1 MKTWKKA
8 LGLVL
13 AFACLMILSGG
24 VWRNLSSVT
33 V

>member
-13 AFACLMILSGG
+13 AFVCLMILSGG
-24 VWRNLSSVT
+24 GSGGICHV
-33 V
+33 

>member
-13 AFACLMILSGG
+13 AFVCLMILSGG
-24 VWRNLSSVT
+24 SGRICHV
-33 V
+33 